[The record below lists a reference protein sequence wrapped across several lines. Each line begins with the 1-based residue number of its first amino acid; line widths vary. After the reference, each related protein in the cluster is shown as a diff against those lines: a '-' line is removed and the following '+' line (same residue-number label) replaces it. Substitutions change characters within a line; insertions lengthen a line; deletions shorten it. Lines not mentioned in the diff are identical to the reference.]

1 MIPTLNLNRLELL
14 NVLPKNSVV
23 AEIGVYRAEFS
34 KEILERSNPRQL
46 TLIDP
51 WMTMLNSRQVDPLF
65 ESFYTEVIEKFK
77 GNEKIKVIRKT
88 STEALNDIKDNSIDW
103 VYIDGDHNY
112 QPCLE
117 DLRGYASKIKEDGY
131 ICGHDW
137 VTRSKPGFGVN
148 QAVTEFI
155 QETGFTLIGL
165 TNEDNF
171 KSYVIAKTEDAVN
184 RFNTI

>member
-1 MIPTLNLNRLELL
+1 MISTLNLNRSELL
-14 NVLPKNSVV
+14 SVLPKNSVV
-23 AEIGVYRAEFS
+23 AEIGVYRGEFS
-34 KEILERSNPRQL
+34 KEILEKANPKQL
-46 TLIDP
+46 ILIDP
-51 WMTMLNSRQVDPLF
+51 WSSMLNSRVVDINF
-65 ESFYTEVIEKFK
+65 ESFYKEVTETFK
-77 GNEKIKVIRKT
+77 SDEKIKIIRKT
-88 STEALNDIKDNSIDW
+88 SMGALEDIKDNSLDW

-112 QPCLE
+112 KPCLE

-137 VTRSKPGFGVN
+137 VTRPKPGFGVN

-165 TNEDNF
+165 TNENNF

-184 RFNTI
+184 HFNK